1 MHDNIIQKVM
11 RLFNNEIES
20 IKLYNILRTIYWKNC
35 FLKTKEEF
43 VEKKSQKVRWR
54 YFIDKPFQ
62 IRFIVR
68 FFILILIGLALSL
81 GTILLLDNFKSNPH
95 TC

>member
-35 FLKTKEEF
+35 FLKTEIMNIINNIIKIKTENSAVTF
-43 VEKKSQKVRWR
+43 WQCVERLKLK
-54 YFIDKPFQ
+54 F
-62 IRFIVR
+62 
-68 FFILILIGLALSL
+68 
-81 GTILLLDNFKSNPH
+81 
-95 TC
+95 